1 MVTFTSTGQIM
12 NDWQRYLSTQG
23 AVINDDQIHF
33 HESPTDFQ
41 ALLAED
47 DGIMSP
53 LLHQGLISVKGP
65 DAARFLQ
72 GQITSDVLQLAIGES
87 TPGARCNAKGRILAS
102 FVLFHADNHHFLLQL
117 HRSLIT
123 PLVNELTK
131 YAVFFKVE
139 LTDTSDHY
147 CLLGSAGKS
156 VEKMSLTDTAYQYPL
171 VDGRK
176 IFIVSSEK
184 VPSVWE
190 ALRDTVKPVGTELWQ
205 LMDIQSG
212 LGHVEADTVD
222 LFIPQMLNFQ
232 AIGAISFKKGCYT
245 GQEVVAR
252 MKYLGKLKRRMY
264 RIGVPAPKNRLL
276 PGMPCYLQ
284 DQNQSVGQVVST
296 ARCDA
301 EQLEMLVVLT
311 EEAAGSVELVIG
323 LQPYSAIEKLP
334 LPYKIE

>member
-1 MVTFTSTGQIM
+1 M

-47 DGIMSP
+47 VGIMSP
-53 LLHQGLISVKGP
+53 LLHQGLISVTGP

-72 GQITSDVLQLAIGES
+72 GQITSNALQLALGES
-87 TPGARCNAKGRILAS
+87 TPGARCNAKGRMLAS
-102 FVLFHADNHHFLLQL
+102 FVLFHAEDQHFLLQL
-117 HRSLIT
+117 HRSLVT
-123 PLVNELTK
+123 PLINELTK

-139 LTDTSDHY
+139 LTDVSDHY
-147 CLLGSAGKS
+147 CLLGTAGKPVDKNS
-156 VEKMSLTDTAYQYPL
+156 PTDTAYQYPL
-171 VDGRK
+171 VDGRS
-176 IFIVSSEK
+176 ILVIPAEK
-184 VPSVWE
+184 VPPVWK
-190 ALRDTVKPVGTELWQ
+190 ALRDALKPVGTELWQ
-205 LMDIQSG
+205 LMDIRSG
-212 LGHVEADTVD
+212 LGHVEVDTVD

-264 RIGVPAPKNRLL
+264 RIRVPVSADRLL

-284 DQNQSVGQVVST
+284 GQNQSVGNIVST
-296 ARCDA
+296 AHCDA
-301 EQLEMLVVLT
+301 ERLEVLVVLT
-311 EEAAGSVELVIG
+311 KEAADSDDLLIGSQQYPVV
-323 LQPYSAIEKLP
+323 EKLSI
-334 LPYKIE
+334 PYEIL

>member
-1 MVTFTSTGQIM
+1 M
-12 NDWQRYLSTQG
+12 NDWQRYLSSQG

-72 GQITSDVLQLAIGES
+72 GQITSDVLQLAVGES
-87 TPGARCNAKGRILAS
+87 TSGARCNAKGRMLAS
-102 FVLFHADNHHFLLQL
+102 FVLFHAENQHFFLQL

-123 PLVNELTK
+123 PLIDELTK

-139 LTDTSDHY
+139 LSDISDRY

-156 VEKMSLTDTAYQYPL
+156 DEKISLTDTAYQYPL
-171 VDGRK
+171 ADGRK
-176 IFIVSSEK
+176 IFIVSAEK

-205 LMDIQSG
+205 LMDIRSG
-212 LGHVEADTVD
+212 LGHVEVDTVD

-232 AIGAISFKKGCYT
+232 AIAAISFKKGCYT

-252 MKYLGKLKRRMY
+252 MKYLGRLKRRMY
-264 RIGVPAPKNRLL
+264 RIGVPAPKDRLL

-284 DQNQSVGQVVST
+284 GQNQSVGHVVST
-296 ARCDA
+296 ARCDT
-301 EQLEMLVVLT
+301 ERLEMLVVLN
-311 EEAAGSVELVIG
+311 EEAAGSDGLVIG
-323 LQPYSAIEKLP
+323 IQPYSAIEKLSI
-334 LPYKIE
+334 PYEIK

>member
-12 NDWQRYLSTQG
+12 NDWQRYLSSQG

-72 GQITSDVLQLAIGES
+72 GQITSDVLQLAVGES
-87 TPGARCNAKGRILAS
+87 TSGARCNAKGRMLAS
-102 FVLFHADNHHFLLQL
+102 FVLFHAENQHFFLQL

-123 PLVNELTK
+123 PLIDELTK

-139 LTDTSDHY
+139 LSDISDRY

-156 VEKMSLTDTAYQYPL
+156 DEKISLTDTAYQYPL
-171 VDGRK
+171 ADGRK
-176 IFIVSSEK
+176 IFIVSAEK

-205 LMDIQSG
+205 LMDIRSG
-212 LGHVEADTVD
+212 LGHVEVDTVD
-222 LFIPQMLNFQ
+222 LFIPQMLNL
-232 AIGAISFKKGCYT
+232 
-245 GQEVVAR
+245 QE
-252 MKYLGKLKRRMY
+252 
-264 RIGVPAPKNRLL
+264 RLL
-276 PGMPCYLQ
+276 H
-284 DQNQSVGQVVST
+284 
-296 ARCDA
+296 R
-301 EQLEMLVVLT
+301 
-311 EEAAGSVELVIG
+311 AGSGRTHEVFGKAEAPHVSYRSTRPQGSFVAGHALLSAGPESICRTRRI
-323 LQPYSAIEKLP
+323 YSALRH
-334 LPYKIE
+334 

>member
-1 MVTFTSTGQIM
+1 MNTFTSTGQIM
-12 NDWQRYLSTQG
+12 NDWKRYLSTQG

-53 LLHQGLISVKGP
+53 LLHQGLISVTGP

-72 GQITSDVLQLAIGES
+72 GQITSNALQLAVGES
-87 TPGARCNAKGRILAS
+87 TPGARCNAKGRMLAS
-102 FVLFHADNHHFLLQL
+102 FVLFHAEDQHFLLQL
-117 HRSLIT
+117 HRSLVT
-123 PLVNELTK
+123 PLINELTK

-139 LTDTSDHY
+139 LTDVSDHY
-147 CLLGSAGKS
+147 CLLGTAGKPVDKNS
-156 VEKMSLTDTAYQYPL
+156 PTDTAYQYPL
-171 VDGRK
+171 VDGRS
-176 IFIVSSEK
+176 ILVIAAEK
-184 VPSVWE
+184 VPPVWK
-190 ALRDTVKPVGTELWQ
+190 ALRDALKPVGTELWQ
-205 LMDIQSG
+205 LMDIRSG
-212 LGHVEADTVD
+212 LGHVEVDTVD

-264 RIGVPAPKNRLL
+264 RIRVPVSADRLL

-284 DQNQSVGQVVST
+284 GQNQSVGNIVST
-296 ARCDA
+296 AQCDA
-301 EQLEMLVVLT
+301 ERLEVLVVLT
-311 EEAAGSVELVIG
+311 KEAADSDDLLIGSQQYPVV
-323 LQPYSAIEKLP
+323 EKLSI
-334 LPYKIE
+334 PYKIL